1 VNELFQAKE
10 AQVGADTMRQ
20 LEKHIMLTVV
30 DNAWKDHLSNMD
42 YLRQGIYLVGYA
54 QQDPK
59 QAFKRESFKLFS
71 EMLSRIKTEVVQ
83 MLARIRIRSEEEVAA
98 MEAEQQRMAERL
110 QKQMLATGGG
120 APVGGFGVGGDAEVP
135 VGAGMRLAQ
144 QPAEHDGAKV
154 GRNEPCPCGSG
165 KKYKHCHGQLA

>member
-1 VNELFQAKE
+1 VNGLFQLKE
-10 AQVGADTMRQ
+10 AQIGVETMRQ

-30 DNAWKDHLSNMD
+30 DNAWKDHLSSMD

-59 QAFKRESFKLFS
+59 QAFKRESFRLFS
-71 EMLSRIKTEVVQ
+71 EMLGRIKSEVVQ

-120 APVGGFGVGGDAEVP
+120 APVGAFGGGEPDMPAVGP
-135 VGAGMRLAQ
+135 GMRIAQ
-144 QPAEHDGAKV
+144 QPAQHDGPKV
-154 GRNEPCPCGSG
+154 GRNESCPCGSG

>member
-1 VNELFQAKE
+1 
-10 AQVGADTMRQ
+10 
-20 LEKHIMLTVV
+20 
-30 DNAWKDHLSNMD
+30 MD

-71 EMLSRIKTEVVQ
+71 DMLSRIKTEVVQ

-98 MEAEQQRMAERL
+98 MEAEQQRLADRL
-110 QKQMLATGGG
+110 QKQMLASGGG
-120 APVGGFGVGGDAEVP
+120 APPAGAFGGEPESA
-135 VGAGMRLAQ
+135 GAGVRLAQ
-144 QPAEHDGAKV
+144 SPAQDGPKV

>member
-1 VNELFQAKE
+1 
-10 AQVGADTMRQ
+10 
-20 LEKHIMLTVV
+20 ML
-30 DNAWKDHLSNMD
+30 
-42 YLRQGIYLVGYA
+42 G
-54 QQDPK
+54 
-59 QAFKRESFKLFS
+59 
-71 EMLSRIKTEVVQ
+71 RIKSEVVQ

-120 APVGGFGVGGDAEVP
+120 APVDAFGEADHAG

-144 QPAEHDGAKV
+144 SPVQHDGPKV